1 MIIQNVQP
9 RRVIKI
15 AYQPLY
21 ATVSDNQGYRRS
33 TSSLRG
39 RVSSVNCWVNTYF
52 GTALNA
58 SVQYIER
65 PTPEISR
72 KGLTPKQYSEKV
84 KAIKEDVNSQ
94 HKVRIHIE
102 LEASDR
108 FEYVINGMSIPMK
121 RIRQLRDLEHQR
133 FELQLE
139 CLKTLRD
146 RGKDIQAIQLA
157 KAIIER

>member
-1 MIIQNVQP
+1 M
-9 RRVIKI
+9 IKI

-21 ATVSDNQGYRRS
+21 ATVSDNQGYRKL

-39 RVSSVNCWVNTYF
+39 RVSSVNCWVNTWF
-52 GTALNA
+52 GTVLNA
-58 SVQYIER
+58 SVQYVEC
-65 PTPEISR
+65 PMPEVSR

-84 KAIKEDVNSQ
+84 KAIKEEINLQ
-94 HKVRIHIE
+94 HKIRVHID
-102 LEASDR
+102 LEANDR
-108 FEYVINGMSIPMK
+108 FEYVINGMPITMK

-146 RGKDIQAIQLA
+146 SGKKIQAMQLA